1 MGIKISEMT
10 LDSSIGGAELIPVS
24 DAGSPKR
31 VVVGD
36 LKNYVVDQIEAI
48 AAGTAVTGADGV
60 FILQAGAMK
69 PVDIDLVAQHAIDTI
84 WGKAAIS
91 TADGADVLAAKD
103 DGTTEKTMTLTTLKT
118 YIAGAIYSSG
128 LTLATLDAAGA
139 LVGADVLLV
148 NQSGTPKRTTLTAV
162 NAAIYAALN
171 AYVTALGANSSP
183 ADSDV
188 FYCIQGGVEK
198 KVTLSTLKG
207 VFGSVIAPATTTE
220 NKLPQWASGQKTLK
234 DGLTLRTA
242 VRANATADDTSVP
255 TEKAVRDLE
264 KALVY
269 SQTDI
274 GADLADADE
283 MIVDDG
289 GTGTTQR
296 KSALTRMWTY
306 IWSKVSGATAK
317 TTPVDA
323 DSIGVVDSAASSVVK
338 NVTLYNLWTNFFL
351 AKAKLVKLDELAA
364 TTDVTTLNASVSVHG
379 LLPKLGGGSVNF
391 LRADGTW
398 AAPTATATKLDDFA
412 ATDDNTDLNASTT
425 AHGLLLKATAPAA
438 GLVNVVGIA
447 NGETAYTNKALFDAS
462 APAALGT
469 AATGTSVAAARRDH
483 IHDMPKLDDCTTPDD
498 NTDLDASVTRHGLLP
513 KLEGGAVK
521 FLRADGT
528 WVEPGVAVGWDGDIA
543 DMDIDG
549 GTDIGADLADADLVV
564 VDDGAGGTNR
574 KSALSRFWT
583 YIWTTKANA
592 ASKTTGVDADK
603 VIISDSAD
611 ANNAKTFAL
620 SNLWSYI
627 ESKVQAT
634 ASKATGVDND
644 ITVIQDSAASFGLR
658 EFTLASMF
666 NYIQSKFVLIST
678 KSVPV
683 GGDFIVIKDSAAPTA
698 LKLSTF
704 TQLWNSIYLA
714 LAKTIK
720 LDEMTACTDVTTLD
734 ASGSAH
740 GLMPKL
746 DKIKLD
752 AMVGDTDGTLATG
765 ANNDF
770 VAAKLVYNK
779 TCSDSTGDDVIDL
792 HDATVVGRVLTIY
805 LGTKS
810 GSDNAVI
817 TPVTKL
823 GYSTITL
830 DAANEMATLQWQGS
844 TVGWVILHTTGTVA

>member
-31 VVVGD
+31 VVVSD

-84 WGKAAIS
+84 WGKSAIS

-128 LTLATLDAAGA
+128 LTLATLDAAVA
-139 LVGADVLLV
+139 LAGADVLLV
-148 NQSGTPKRTTLTAV
+148 NQSGAPKRTTLTAV
-162 NAAIYAALN
+162 NDAIYAALKT
-171 AYVTALGANSSP
+171 YVTTTIGTNASP

-198 KVTLSTLKG
+198 KVTLLTLKG

-220 NKLPQWASGQKTLK
+220 NKIPQWASGQKTLK

-242 VRANATADDTSVP
+242 VRADVTADDTSVP
-255 TEKAVRDLE
+255 TEKAIRDLE
-264 KALVY
+264 KKVVY
-269 SQTDI
+269 NQTDI

-289 GTGTTQR
+289 GAGTTQR

-338 NVTLYNLWTNFFL
+338 NVTLANLWTNLFL

-364 TTDVTTLNASVSVHG
+364 PTDVTTLNATGALHG
-379 LLPKLGGGSVNF
+379 LMSKT
-391 LRADGTW
+391 DK
-398 AAPTATATKLDDFA
+398 TKLDGIATGADVTATSIIDEDTMVSNLDTKVPTQQSTKAYVDTKFA
-412 ATDDNTDLNASTT
+412 SAGVDIWTAGAKTT
-425 AHGLLLKATAPAA
+425 A
-438 GLVNVVGIA
+438 
-447 NGETAYTNKALFDAS
+447 
-462 APAALGT
+462 
-469 AATGTSVAAARRDH
+469 
-483 IHDMPKLDDCTTPDD
+483 
-498 NTDLDASVTRHGLLP
+498 
-513 KLEGGAVK
+513 
-521 FLRADGT
+521 
-528 WVEPGVAVGWDGDIA
+528 
-543 DMDIDG
+543 
-549 GTDIGADLADADLVV
+549 
-564 VDDGAGGTNR
+564 
-574 KSALSRFWT
+574 
-583 YIWTTKANA
+583 
-592 ASKTTGVDADK
+592 VDADK
-603 VIISDSAD
+603 AILSDSAD
-611 ANNAKTFAL
+611 SGASKTITFAYVWAYIL
-620 SNLWSYI
+620 SKI
-627 ESKVQAT
+627 QACAGKIT
-634 ASKATGVDND
+634 TLSDSD
-644 ITVIQDSAASFGLR
+644 IVMIQDSAASFDYK
-658 EFTLASMF
+658 EVTLANLWTNHILAKVGTTWF
-666 NYIQSKFVLIST
+666 AGATVKPT
-678 KSVPV
+678 PV
-683 GGDFIVIKDSAAPTA
+683 DADQFAIMDSAASNAIKKTTITGWWTNYA
-698 LKLSTF
+698 LPKVKAVK
-704 TQLWNSIYLA
+704 IDELA
-714 LAKTIK
+714 AG
-720 LDEMTACTDVTTLD
+720 TDVTTLD
-734 ASGSAH
+734 ATVSAH

-752 AMVGDTDGTLATG
+752 ALVGDTDGTLVTG
-765 ANNDF
+765 ANADL
-770 VAAKLVYNK
+770 VAAKMVYNK
-779 TCSDSTGDDVIDL
+779 TCSDSDGDDVIDL